1 VGRLTTCDGHADV
14 TLSVDNDAYGTQ
26 EWAIRLKAPAG
37 HCSPV
42 SYAVGLPP
50 YATGANVVGITRI
63 LRAGES
69 DFIYLGRGFR
79 TGRYPFRITATGYV
93 EGCNTGRMQSWGVD
107 YSFEVVPQ

>member
-14 TLSVDNDAYGTQ
+14 TLSVDRDPSGEQ
-26 EWAIRLKAPAG
+26 EWAIRLKAPAR

-50 YATGANVVGITRI
+50 ATGGNVLGMTRL

-69 DFIYLGRGFR
+69 DFIYLGRDFP

-93 EGCNTGRMQSWGVD
+93 EGCNTGRLQSWGVD